1 MKSTP
6 VCFVLSLKQGDVGK
20 SNLEARQT
28 TLTQITT
35 NLVVIIIWGIIF
47 SVDGKHKLFLYSS
60 TPSEQRFVFSRAE
73 IFED

>member
-47 SVDGKHKLFLYSS
+47 SVDGKHK
-60 TPSEQRFVFSRAE
+60 TIFV
-73 IFED
+73 